1 MIHWVMLISRQGKVR
16 LAKWY
21 ESSSAAARAQTM
33 RDVVTLV
40 LPRAPKMCNVV
51 DWRARKLVYRRY
63 ASLYFVAQIDPQDNE
78 LLAMELLHMYVEVL
92 DQYFTQVCELDLIF
106 NFTRAYWILDEMVV
120 AGELLD
126 CNKQAVISA
135 VGAADV
141 LAEGANPEFGPAAS
155 SNSQPPA
162 GAAGSAS
169 AFALHSSTSSASNAP
184 RAAGSTPSSYAPSRS
199 SSSARRRP

>member
-21 ESSSAAARAQTM
+21 ESSSAAARSQTM
-33 RDVVTLV
+33 RDVVALV

-106 NFTRAYWILDEMVV
+106 NFTRAYWILDEIVV

-126 CNKQAVISA
+126 CNKQAVIGA

-141 LAEGANPEFGPAAS
+141 LAEGPNPEFGPAS
-155 SNSQPPA
+155 SKTQLPSA
-162 GAAGSAS
+162 GAPS
-169 AFALHSSTSSASNAP
+169 AFAMHSSTSSAANAA
-184 RAAGSTPSSYAPSRS
+184 RAAGSTPASYAPSRS